1 LAFGR
6 EDMALENI
14 NNYKMKI
21 KICLVGDAGVGKTSL
36 IRRYV
41 LDMFDDNYITT
52 LGTKVSKKRVV
63 IKKNDKKIDLTLS
76 IWDVLGQEDFKNIQN
91 MAFKGSKGVI
101 LVCDKTRLETLG
113 NVSKWQERVMG
124 ITNNI
129 PSIILVNK
137 SDLEEQSNLTEEN
150 VKELATNLNMPY
162 LFTSAKDGS
171 NVIKAFYKISD
182 LIADEFTKKM

>member
-1 LAFGR
+1 
-6 EDMALENI
+6 MAIKSDND
-14 NNYKMKI
+14 YKMKV

-63 IKKNDKKIDLTLS
+63 IKKDEKKIDLTLS

-91 MAFKGSKGVI
+91 MAFKGSKGLI
-101 LVCDKTRLETLG
+101 LVCDKTRLETLD
-113 NVSKWQERVMG
+113 NVTKWQERVMG
-124 ITNNI
+124 IANNI

-162 LFTSAKDGS
+162 LFTSAKDGT